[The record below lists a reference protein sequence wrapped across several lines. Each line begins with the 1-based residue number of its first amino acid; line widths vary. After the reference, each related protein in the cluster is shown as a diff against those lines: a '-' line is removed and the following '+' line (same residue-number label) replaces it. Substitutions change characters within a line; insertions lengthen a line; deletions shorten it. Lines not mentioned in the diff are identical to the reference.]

1 MFRLNPDWYCAVLFM
16 SLDTVQQHHLTHA
29 IKSVDLYLV
38 ISAEHLKKKK
48 KRKPP
53 KKPKNKQTVLLTVT
67 ALDFL
72 VNACLNKEQ
81 QCSFSVSLFN
91 SSYKWKEKNPTTHS
105 QRKISNILLGII
117 FFSLCSGQ
125 RGQRDQSQLRIVI
138 SISKYSYL
146 EILTSYLEQQVSFT
160 SS

>member
-48 KRKPP
+48 ENP
-53 KKPKNKQTVLLTVT
+53 KKPQKQTNSVLLTVT

-81 QCSFSVSLFN
+81 QCSFSASLFN

-125 RGQRDQSQLRIVI
+125 RGQRDQSQLRIVN

>member
-48 KRKPP
+48 ENP
-53 KKPKNKQTVLLTVT
+53 KKNQKQTNSVLLTVT

-125 RGQRDQSQLRIVI
+125 RGQRDQSQLRIVN

>member
-48 KRKPP
+48 ENP
-53 KKPKNKQTVLLTVT
+53 KKTLKQTNSVLLTVT

-125 RGQRDQSQLRIVI
+125 RGQRDQSQLRIVN

-146 EILTSYLEQQVSFT
+146 EILTSCLEQQVSFT

>member
-48 KRKPP
+48 ENP
-53 KKPKNKQTVLLTVT
+53 KKPQKQTNSVLLTVT

-125 RGQRDQSQLRIVI
+125 RGQRDQSQLRIVN

>member
-48 KRKPP
+48 EN
-53 KKPKNKQTVLLTVT
+53 PKNPQKQTVLLTVT

-125 RGQRDQSQLRIVI
+125 RGQRDQSQLRIVN

>member
-1 MFRLNPDWYCAVLFM
+1 M
-16 SLDTVQQHHLTHA
+16 
-29 IKSVDLYLV
+29 
-38 ISAEHLKKKK
+38 
-48 KRKPP
+48 
-53 KKPKNKQTVLLTVT
+53 T

-81 QCSFSVSLFN
+81 QCSFSVSLFD

-117 FFSLCSGQ
+117 FFSLYSGQ
-125 RGQRDQSQLRIVI
+125 RGQRDQSQLRIVN

-160 SS
+160 SSWKRKKSRQKSAYRVWYYGRWCCGIWVTFYMLKWPLIHFSVCWTKNNKNDSCSRLWKKRN